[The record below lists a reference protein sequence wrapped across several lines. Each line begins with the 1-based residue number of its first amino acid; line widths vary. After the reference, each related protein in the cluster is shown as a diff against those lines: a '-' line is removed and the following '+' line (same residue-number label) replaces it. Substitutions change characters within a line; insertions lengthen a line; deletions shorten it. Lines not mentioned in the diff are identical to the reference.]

1 MEYLKNTAKLK
12 TIDINAI
19 HTWGNGVILETA
31 RAFKHEIVYN
41 ISHRFASERFNI
53 HMDIFEP
60 PVFKY
65 LVNFS
70 VLLIMAREWHNYGY
84 APEVFSSD
92 DIETNVYKY
101 FWPYGNAPDR
111 DYEYFEP
118 ELYELYAGGFDK
130 YIYYAKECAGVNS
143 RKLLEEALRV
153 AKI

>member
-31 RAFKHEIVYN
+31 RAYKHEIVYN
-41 ISHRFASERFNI
+41 
-53 HMDIFEP
+53 
-60 PVFKY
+60 
-65 LVNFS
+65 
-70 VLLIMAREWHNYGY
+70 
-84 APEVFSSD
+84 SSNG
-92 DIETNVYKY
+92 IETNVYKY
-101 FWPYGNAPDR
+101 IWPYDNAPDR

-130 YIYYAKECAGVNS
+130 YIFYAKECAGVNS
-143 RKLLEEALRV
+143 RKLLEEALSV